1 MIYSV
6 ERMSRV
12 LLLLLITAASGC
24 DEGADSAD
32 DRGTGLLA
40 GPEGIAVADGTI
52 YVANVNSRYDTAT
65 GLVVFDEG
73 FIQTFDATTL
83 VPATRFDVLC
93 QNPQYVLPADANL
106 LVVCSGSMLPDTD
119 GLLTPAT
126 DGALLVL
133 DRETL
138 TVLQEV
144 PVPGGTPHPLAGF
157 PGNLAWSPD
166 LQRVYLGSG
175 SGPYVHAID
184 LASET
189 IQVFELRDPGDRNDL
204 VVPIWWEGRLFATS
218 FTAGA
223 LFELD
228 PMDGTIVADPLPIT
242 ESGETEGTVDVVP
255 AEGGLYVLHSLSQ
268 KVVLVDPVARTFTP
282 LFTAGAA
289 ANRIRHYDGS
299 LYVLNSMDNNVT
311 RHDLASGTTKTP
323 FAIFP
328 PGSNP
333 WEMAFYD
340 GRMYTTAYLSDELF
354 VVDVLTGA
362 IEVVA
367 E

>member
-1 MIYSV
+1 MMLRFFI
-6 ERMSRV
+6 
-12 LLLLLITAASGC
+12 LLLAAMPFLGC
-24 DEGADSAD
+24 DGGTEAAD
-32 DRGTGLLA
+32 DSGSGILA

-52 YVANVNSRYDTAT
+52 FVANVNSRYDPNS

-73 FIQTFDATTL
+73 FIQTFDATNL
-83 VPATRFDVLC
+83 APGARLDVRC
-93 QNPQYVLPADANL
+93 ENPQYVLPADADL
-106 LVVCSGSMLPDTD
+106 LVVCSGSMLPDSE

-133 DRETL
+133 DRSSL
-138 TVLQEV
+138 AIKQQI
-144 PVPGGTPHPLAGF
+144 PVPRGTPHALSGF
-157 PGNLAWSPD
+157 PGNMAWSSD

-175 SGPYVHAID
+175 SGPYVHAVD
-184 LASET
+184 LATET
-189 IQVFELRDPGDRNDL
+189 TQVFQLRDPDDRNDL

-228 PMDGTIVADPLPIT
+228 PIDGTILGEPLPIT

-255 AEGGLYVLHSLSQ
+255 GDGTLYVLHSLSQ
-268 KVVLVDPVARTFTP
+268 RVVAVDPTARTFAP

-289 ANRIRHYDGS
+289 ANRIRLYDGA
-299 LYVLNSMDNNVT
+299 LYVLNSMDNNLT
-311 RHDLASGTTKTP
+311 RHDLSTGTTTTP

-333 WEMAFYD
+333 WKMAFVD
-340 GRMYTTAYLSDELF
+340 GRMYVTAYLSDELF
-354 VVDVLTGA
+354 VVDVGSGT
-362 IEVVA
+362 IEAVV